1 MAKKPI
7 IKLPSEIKE
16 AIKKVVQ
23 STPTMKHR
31 ERNMLDE
38 AAQENC
44 YGARTFHPASNNEVS
59 NG

>member
-1 MAKKPI
+1 MAKKDI
-7 IKLPSEIKE
+7 VKLPKEIKDV
-16 AIKKVVQ
+16 IKNVIQ
-23 STPTMKHR
+23 STPTLKHR

-44 YGARTFHPASNNEVS
+44 YGARTFHPSSNNEVS